1 MDLHLRDKD
10 LFEQYLIFK
19 LFIYLFTY
27 LFILLYVFTAF
38 ICLFV

>member
-10 LFEQYLIFK
+10 LFDIITLLLIY
-19 LFIYLFTY
+19 LFIYLVC
-27 LFILLYVFTAF
+27 LYVFAAF